1 MRRALLTALML
12 AAFAV
17 AGYTQETSPAD
28 SGIVTEA
35 GTGRSDW
42 LSAGG
47 YASWLHMAMFR
58 KPSEEWANTSML
70 HNRLNFSAYAGNSLT
85 FALEVRN
92 RFVTGD
98 MVTLDPAYA
107 SGLSADPGWAD
118 LSWNISDG
126 SSCVLNMMVDRAY
139 IDFTAGR
146 LQLRAGRQRINWSQ
160 ALIWNPNDIFNTYSF
175 FDFDYVERP
184 GSDALR
190 LTYST
195 GPASSVEAAVKADN
209 RGRVTAAALGRF
221 SVLNTDLQI
230 LAGVTDNE
238 YFTAGTGWSGAVGSV
253 SVRGEA
259 TLFAPFD
266 GAGGEKS
273 NLTATIGADK
283 AFSDKVTA
291 LVQVMYSN
299 NPVNLNGFTDLYGG
313 GLTARQLAFS
323 EFSAAGQVSYT
334 PVPLVN
340 ISVSAIWFPDL
351 EGFYAG
357 PSLDV
362 SLAENVDFTLL
373 WQHFRSTFDNEETRI
388 NLAFLR
394 IRYSF

>member
-1 MRRALLTALML
+1 MRRALLTVFML
-12 AAFAV
+12 AVIAV
-17 AGYTQETSPAD
+17 AGYPQEP
-28 SGIVTEA
+28 VTPDP
-35 GTGRSDW
+35 GTGTDTGTGKSDW
-42 LSAGG
+42 ITAGG

-58 KPSEEWANTSML
+58 KPSEQWTNTSML
-70 HNRLNFSAYAGNSLT
+70 HNRLNFRAYVGSS
-85 FALEVRN
+85 FSFSLEVRN

-98 MVTLDPAYA
+98 MVTLDPGYIT
-107 SGLSADPGWAD
+107 GLSADPGRAD

-126 SSCVLNMMVDRAY
+126 SSYVLNMMVDRAY
-139 IDFTAGR
+139 VDFNAGK

-190 LTYST
+190 LTWST
-195 GPASSVEAAVKADN
+195 GPASSVEAAVKADAH
-209 RGRVTAAALGRF
+209 GRVTAAALGRF
-221 SVLNTDLQI
+221 TLLNTDMQI
-230 LAGVTDNE
+230 LAGVTDND
-238 YFTAGTGWSGAVGSV
+238 YFTAGTGCSGAIGSV

-266 GAGGEKS
+266 GSQGEKS
-273 NLTATIGADK
+273 NFTATLGIDK
-283 AFSDKVTA
+283 AFSDRVTA
-291 LVQVMYSN
+291 LAQVMYSN
-299 NPVNLNGFTDLYGG
+299 NPADLNGFTDLYGG

-323 EFSAAGQVSYT
+323 KFSAAAQVGYT

-351 EGFYAG
+351 DGFYAG
-357 PSLDV
+357 PSVDI
-362 SLAENVDFTLL
+362 SLAENVDFTVL
-373 WQHFRSTFDNEETRI
+373 WQHFRSTFDEEETRI

>member
-1 MRRALLTALML
+1 MRRALLTAFML
-12 AAFAV
+12 AAVAT
-17 AGYTQETSPAD
+17 AGYPQETGPAD
-28 SGIVTEA
+28 SGTVA
-35 GTGRSDW
+35 GTGKSDW
-42 LSAGG
+42 FTAGG

-70 HNRLNFSAYAGNSLT
+70 HNRLNFKAYAGSNLT
-85 FALEVRN
+85 FAMEVRN

-98 MVTLDPAYA
+98 MVTLDPTYV

-126 SSCVLNMMVDRAY
+126 SSYVLNMMVDRAY
-139 IDFTAGR
+139 VDFTAGK

-175 FDFDYVERP
+175 FDFDYIESP

-195 GPASSVEAAVKADN
+195 GPASSVEAAVKADA

-221 SVLNTDLQI
+221 TLLNTDLQL
-230 LAGVTDNE
+230 LAGVTDDE
-238 YFTAGTGWSGAVGSV
+238 YFTAGTGWSGAIGSI
-253 SVRGEA
+253 SIRGEA

-266 GAGGEKS
+266 GDGEEKS
-273 NLTATIGADK
+273 NLIATLGIDK
-283 AFSDKVTA
+283 AFSDRVTA
-291 LVQVMYSN
+291 LAQVMYSN
-299 NPVNLNGFTDLYGG
+299 NPADLNGFTDLYGG

-323 EFSAAGQVSYT
+323 EFSAAAQVAYT

-351 EGFYAG
+351 DGFYAG
-357 PSLDV
+357 PSVDV
-362 SLAENVDFTLL
+362 SLAENIDFTFL
-373 WQHFRSTFDNEETRI
+373 WQHFRSTFNEEETRI